1 MRVVCGGVW
10 PPHTQYE
17 LQPAATGPSN
27 RSYKDLIEFLFSHRT
42 LEDL

>member
-1 MRVVCGGVW
+1 MRVVCGVC
-10 PPHTQYE
+10 PPHIQRT

-27 RSYKDLIEFLFSHRT
+27 RSYEDLIESVFSQT